1 MKRLPILLSVLTFI
15 LLCMSLSFWGLH
27 LFKPAAR
34 AVSMPAIQQPEPS
47 AGGWGALFGNAQAVQ
62 VASNYQLQ
70 GVVLAKRSDE
80 SLAII
85 STNGKPANAIAIN
98 RSIASGVVL
107 KEVHE
112 QYVLIS
118 EAGVIRRV
126 ELPAV
131 VAGNMIKVNAPGD
144 GRIAPQI
151 APVAFPAHQAAP
163 VPSGSPV
170 PPAPP
175 MVTPGLPAASL
186 PATITGTPS

>member
-1 MKRLPILLSVLTFI
+1 MKRLPILLSVFTFI

-34 AVSMPAIQQPEPS
+34 AVSMPAAQQPEPS
-47 AGGWGALFGNAQAVQ
+47 VGGWGALFGNAQALQ

-70 GVVLAKRSDE
+70 GVVLAKRSEE

-85 STNGKPANAIAIN
+85 STNGKPANAVAIN
-98 RSIASGVVL
+98 RPIASGVIL

-118 EAGVIRRV
+118 DAGVMRRI

-131 VAGNMIKVNAPGD
+131 VAGNMIKVNLPGD

-151 APVAFPAHQAAP
+151 APVAFPAHQVPP
-163 VPSGSPV
+163 VPSASPV
-170 PPAPP
+170 SPAPP